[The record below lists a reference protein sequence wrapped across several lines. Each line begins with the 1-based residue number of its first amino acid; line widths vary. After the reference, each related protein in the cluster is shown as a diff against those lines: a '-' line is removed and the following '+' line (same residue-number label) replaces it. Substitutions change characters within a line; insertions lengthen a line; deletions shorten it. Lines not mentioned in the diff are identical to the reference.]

1 MRNFKH
7 LKTFEMY
14 GNDEVI
20 ILKKEWA
27 FINDFSKNPDINYKK
42 GRSIEGEF
50 SDFFNGLKRTDRIFK
65 EYNISVNELLKLIKS
80 VQNIMSMR
88 MSLGT
93 GELRGKIYRYLIP
106 MVLDTLRKHIN
117 KLMSDKKDEHDIKK
131 KQKSDDKNSGKKNI
145 NKSTKDSDDKNSGK
159 KNINKSTKD
168 SDDKNSHKEDISKAI
183 SCLVN
188 GVSVSPSTK
197 HILRDIQKIENK
209 WFMLGN
215 KSEVI
220 SKLKELEP
228 EINKWDSNDDQYLMK
243 DDQGLKNAPTSQLKR
258 VLSLLED

>member
-20 ILKKEWA
+20 TLKKEWA
-27 FINDFSKNPDINYKK
+27 FINDFSKNPDINLKRS
-42 GRSIEGEF
+42 RSIEGEF
-50 SDFFNGLKRTDRIFK
+50 RDFFNRLKRTDRIFK
-65 EYNISVNELLKLIKS
+65 EYNISVDELLKLIKS
-80 VQNIMSMR
+80 VQNIMRMR
-88 MSLGT
+88 MSLET

-106 MVLDTLRKHIN
+106 MVLDTLRKHIK
-117 KLMSDKKDEHDIKK
+117 KLMSDKNSGEKNTNKSTK
-131 KQKSDDKNSGKKNI
+131 NSDDKSSRKKNI
-145 NKSTKDSDDKNSGK
+145 NKSTKDSDDKS
-159 KNINKSTKD
+159 
-168 SDDKNSHKEDISKAI
+168 SHKEDISKAI

-197 HILRDIQKIENK
+197 HILRDIQKIESK
-209 WFMLGN
+209 WLVNGEGK

-228 EINKWDSNDDQYLMK
+228 EINKWDSNDDKYLMK

>member
-145 NKSTKDSDDKNSGK
+145 NKSTKDSDDKNS
-159 KNINKSTKD
+159 
-168 SDDKNSHKEDISKAI
+168 HKEDISKAI

>member
-20 ILKKEWA
+20 TLKKEWV

-42 GRSIEGEF
+42 SRSIEGEF
-50 SDFFNGLKRTDRIFK
+50 RDFFNRLKRTDRIFK
-65 EYNISVNELLKLIKS
+65 EYNISVDELLKLIKS

-88 MSLGT
+88 MSLET

-106 MVLDTLRKHIN
+106 MVLDTLHKHIK
-117 KLMSDKKDEHDIKK
+117 KLMS
-131 KQKSDDKNSGKKNI
+131 DKNSGKKNI
-145 NKSTKDSDDKNSGK
+145 NKSTKDSDDKS
-159 KNINKSTKD
+159 SR
-168 SDDKNSHKEDISKAI
+168 KEDISKAI

-197 HILRDIQKIENK
+197 HILRDIQKIESK
-209 WFMLGN
+209 WLVNGEGK